1 MTNLSYFFRNV
12 FAKNTS
18 ELDNKSTDSFDRI
31 VSFRDYQGDRHKAI
45 VTQTIRSGKT
55 GQVKF
60 QGSWWTA
67 RCNWDVILVPGQVVY
82 VVERRD
88 NTLYV
93 EPGFMLRVMQP
104 ALTSRSV

>member
-18 ELDNKSTDSFDRI
+18 ELDNKSTNSFDRV

-55 GQVKF
+55 GQVKITPEGHS
-60 QGSWWTA
+60 QAQS
-67 RCNWDVILVPGQVVY
+67 NL
-82 VVERRD
+82 
-88 NTLYV
+88 
-93 EPGFMLRVMQP
+93 
-104 ALTSRSV
+104 SR